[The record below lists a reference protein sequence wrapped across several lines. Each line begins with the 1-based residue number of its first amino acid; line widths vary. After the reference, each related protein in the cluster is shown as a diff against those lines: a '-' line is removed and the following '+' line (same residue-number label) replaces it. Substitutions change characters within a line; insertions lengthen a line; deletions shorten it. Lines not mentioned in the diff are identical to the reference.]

1 MLEYPPP
8 PCPVDDT
15 PYTACC
21 TESYTVDAA
30 GRIHPG
36 KGGVIVIKQLPMRDA
51 LLASESAAPGPTVAL
66 PATHVEPSASTTPPR
81 RVRRA
86 R

>member
-21 TESYTVDAA
+21 GHDGPYSVDSS

-36 KGGVIVIKQLPMRDA
+36 KGGVIVIKQLPARDA
-51 LLASESAAPGPTVAL
+51 AEEASSPTAASVVAPVPVAIP
-66 PATHVEPSASTTPPR
+66 PAPPR
-81 RVRRA
+81 RARRA